1 MGAAISQDRDPGQT
15 KTKGS
20 PHNGGKGPKTEK
32 KKSYKV
38 GEVEIEKAFQMSSL
52 R

>member
-32 KKSYKV
+32 KKA
-38 GEVEIEKAFQMSSL
+38 IRWEKWRL
-52 R
+52 RKLFR